1 MLRANRLRFYV
12 SPTSALQAL
21 FNLREQHGQRS
32 GEATRLLDLPPHA
45 QLQPQPMV
53 CSAKQNYLQT
63 PRSSTTLCLAPLLSN
78 QQTQLT
84 ISRNSLLSA
93 ETASYQQNYQLYI
106 SRTHWFSPATMWQ
119 HPGSSAASCAHLW
132 DLYKPSELI
141 LPTFSSSGT
150 TNFPLCHTIPTTHNQ
165 DIEPVQ
171 SVWAATI
178 LPELSL
184 QPSMS
189 RTASRSSPAISP

>member
-1 MLRANRLRFYV
+1 
-12 SPTSALQAL
+12 
-21 FNLREQHGQRS
+21 
-32 GEATRLLDLPPHA
+32 
-45 QLQPQPMV
+45 MV

-63 PRSSTTLCLAPLLSN
+63 PRSSTTLCQATVLSN

-84 ISRNSLLSA
+84 ISRNSFLISRIPA
-93 ETASYQQNYQLYI
+93 VYQQNYQLYI

-132 DLYKPSELI
+132 DLYKPPELI

-150 TNFPLCHTIPTTHNQ
+150 TNFLLCHTISTTHNQ
-165 DIEPVQ
+165 VIEPVQ

-189 RTASRSSPAISP
+189 RTASRSTTATSP

>member
-1 MLRANRLRFYV
+1 ML
-12 SPTSALQAL
+12 
-21 FNLREQHGQRS
+21 QHAS
-32 GEATRLLDLPPHA
+32 TRILDHPPHA

-53 CSAKQNYLQT
+53 QVLSRTTC
-63 PRSSTTLCLAPLLSN
+63 RSHDLLPHYVWQQCLSISR
-78 QQTQLT
+78 TQLT
-84 ISRNSLLSA
+84 ISRIPA
-93 ETASYQQNYQLYI
+93 FYQQNYKLFI

-119 HPGSSAASCAHLW
+119 HPGSSAVSCAHLW
-132 DLYKPSELI
+132 DLYKPPVLI

-150 TNFPLCHTIPTTHNQ
+150 TNFPLCHTISTTHNQ
-165 DIEPVQ
+165 AIVPVQ

-189 RTASRSSPAISP
+189 RTASRSTTAISP

>member
-1 MLRANRLRFYV
+1 MLNYNLSPWCAVLSRTTCRL
-12 SPTSALQAL
+12 Q
-21 FNLREQHGQRS
+21 G
-32 GEATRLLDLPPHA
+32 LPPHYVWHHCF
-45 QLQPQPMV
+45 P
-53 CSAKQNYLQT
+53 
-63 PRSSTTLCLAPLLSN
+63 
-78 QQTQLT
+78 
-84 ISRNSLLSA
+84 ISRPSLLSA

-150 TNFPLCHTIPTTHNQ
+150 TNFPLCHTISTTHNQ
-165 DIEPVQ
+165 AIVPVQ

>member
-1 MLRANRLRFYV
+1 MLNYNLSPWCAVLSRTTCRL
-12 SPTSALQAL
+12 Q
-21 FNLREQHGQRS
+21 
-32 GEATRLLDLPPHA
+32 DLPPHYVRHHCF
-45 QLQPQPMV
+45 P
-53 CSAKQNYLQT
+53 
-63 PRSSTTLCLAPLLSN
+63 
-78 QQTQLT
+78 
-84 ISRNSLLSA
+84 ISRPSLLSA
-93 ETASYQQNYQLYI
+93 ETAYYQQKQLLISRIPAVYQQNYQLYI
-106 SRTHWFSPATMWQ
+106 SRTHWFSSATMWQ

-150 TNFPLCHTIPTTHNQ
+150 TNFLLCHTISTTHNQ
-165 DIEPVQ
+165 AIVPVQ